1 MQARLDK
8 EVIRL
13 NDFMS
18 RAMNEI
24 EGIRVKYRPTSFYC
38 DLPGVS
44 QALDFFGKLQQQADK
59 SANAGNS
66 KPNACTPVRLRI

>member
-1 MQARLDK
+1 MNT
-8 EVIRL
+8 EVVRV

-44 QALDFFGKLQQQADK
+44 QAMDFFGKLGQTDK